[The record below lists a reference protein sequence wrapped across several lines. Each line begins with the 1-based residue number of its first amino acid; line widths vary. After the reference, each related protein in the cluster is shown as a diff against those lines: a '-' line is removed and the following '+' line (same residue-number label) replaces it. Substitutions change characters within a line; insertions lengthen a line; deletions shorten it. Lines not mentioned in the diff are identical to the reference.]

1 MPSTFLDVPGTPAES
16 WTQWIKCFEKHLE
29 AIDGT
34 KYDPARKQ
42 AKMYNCLGVEGR
54 RLFDH
59 IAPVEK
65 EEEEDQEWD
74 VFTED
79 KARMKNYFDTTMS
92 GIMERY
98 NFHYRY
104 QAPGESIESY
114 VATLRMLATTY
125 SFRDMDEMISH
136 QVVMRTTCIKAQEKL
151 LCYRNPCLEKVVSTI
166 KSMERSAKEIKL
178 LRKPDNHSADVNLIR
193 KESESSTSQVR
204 KSNKKSG
211 SNSSSNKM
219 TCYRCGSST
228 HLASSRECPAI
239 GKTCKGC
246 GKVGHFLKVCK
257 SSHVKK
263 VFKVEEYKTDEDSD
277 DNEMMENLVL
287 LVAIISKEDL
297 HNQPK
302 CNIHV
307 NGESV
312 EMLVDTGSRITI
324 LSKKTYETLG
334 CKAPLQ
340 VSKIIPGA
348 CGGHKIKLEGVFN
361 ADLKFKDKSTSPKVF
376 VVDYNVNILGWLE
389 QQSLRMLINP
399 CQPPYVFSIQ
409 KDSLENILDEYKE
422 VCSGK
427 LGFLKNFKHKIIL
440 KEDVQPVKQRVRN
453 IPLSA
458 RSEVKAI
465 LKNWCDEGII
475 EPINAS
481 VWLLPVALAK
491 KRNGSIRLCI
501 DLRQLNNHVVADC
514 QPLPLI
520 NEMVMTLDQAKF
532 FTTLDF
538 SAAYNQVQLEE
549 GSKRYTAFIT
559 PEVAYQFC
567 RLPFRLCSASSV
579 FQRVMSQLF
588 F

>member
-1 MPSTFLDVPGTPAES
+1 MLGGGRGRERRLGHSCEEIHKEGDVYLTFRLLIITQGNFGDEERDQVAKSIQRGPPAES

-42 AKMYNCLGVEGR
+42 AMMYNCLGVEGR

-65 EEEEDQEWD
+65 EEEEDQERD
-74 VFTED
+74 VFTEA

-92 GIMERY
+92 VIMERY
-98 NFHYRY
+98 NFYYRY

-114 VATLRMLATTY
+114 VATLRMLATTC
-125 SFRDMDEMISH
+125 SFRDMDEMIRD
-136 QVVMRTTCIKAQEKL
+136 QVVMRTTCIKAQDKL
-151 LCYRNPCLEKVVSTI
+151 LCHRNPSLEKVVSTI
-166 KSMERSAKEIKL
+166 KSMERSAKGIKL
-178 LRKPDNHSADVNLIR
+178 LCKPDNHSAEVNLIR

-204 KSNKKSG
+204 KSNKKSS

-228 HLASSRECPAI
+228 HLASSRGCPAI

-324 LSKKTYETLG
+324 LSKNTYETLG
-334 CKAPLQ
+334 CKAPLH
-340 VSKIIPGA
+340 VSKVIPGA
-348 CGGHKIKLEGVFN
+348 YGGHKIKLEGVFN
-361 ADLKFKDKSTSPKVF
+361 ADLKFKDKSTSSKVF
-376 VVDYNVNILGWLE
+376 VIDYNVNILGWLE

-399 CQPPYVFSIQ
+399 CQPPYV
-409 KDSLENILDEYKE
+409 
-422 VCSGK
+422 
-427 LGFLKNFKHKIIL
+427 
-440 KEDVQPVKQRVRN
+440 
-453 IPLSA
+453 
-458 RSEVKAI
+458 
-465 LKNWCDEGII
+465 
-475 EPINAS
+475 
-481 VWLLPVALAK
+481 
-491 KRNGSIRLCI
+491 
-501 DLRQLNNHVVADC
+501 
-514 QPLPLI
+514 
-520 NEMVMTLDQAKF
+520 
-532 FTTLDF
+532 
-538 SAAYNQVQLEE
+538 
-549 GSKRYTAFIT
+549 
-559 PEVAYQFC
+559 
-567 RLPFRLCSASSV
+567 
-579 FQRVMSQLF
+579 
-588 F
+588 